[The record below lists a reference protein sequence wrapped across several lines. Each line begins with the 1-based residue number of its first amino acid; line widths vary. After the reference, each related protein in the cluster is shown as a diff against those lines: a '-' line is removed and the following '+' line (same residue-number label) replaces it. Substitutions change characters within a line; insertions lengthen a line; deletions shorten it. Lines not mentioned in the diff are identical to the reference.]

1 MERSIGVKRVEI
13 NVKETE
19 MMISSENLEKAT
31 EEGKFSCAV
40 AGPGCIRIIVVLE
53 LN

>member
-1 MERSIGVKRVEI
+1 
-13 NVKETE
+13 